1 MAAKKKKAGKALST
15 NWQQQLAVH
24 AKEGKSPKEKALTGD
39 YISAKN
45 GKFMLGNVK
54 LGTELDCVVIAFNFE
69 KVYYDADYV
78 EGEAQ
83 SPACAALSYDED
95 EMNISEGSPNRQ
107 CDNCDDC
114 WANEWE
120 SAKVGKGKACSD
132 RRRLALVVAGKDD
145 KMELKILNIPPTS
158 LKNWKGYINEID
170 ALGLHPMQCAVN
182 ISFDEE
188 STAAQAP
195 LLFEFV
201 SEIKTEKAL
210 NLTASMLDEA
220 TKLIETEYDFSNY
233 DTSGGKKSKK
243 KASKKKASKK
253 KASKKEPSKKKSKFS

>member
-1 MAAKKKKAGKALST
+1 MAAKKKAKKKTSKRNLPVVG
-15 NWQQQLAVH
+15 WQQQLATH
-24 AKEGKSPKEKALTGD
+24 AKDGKAPKEKALTGD
-39 YISAKN
+39 YITAKN

-54 LGTELDCVVIAFNFE
+54 LGTELDCVVIAYNFE

-95 EMNISEGSPNRQ
+95 EMVISADVPNQQ
-107 CDNCDDC
+107 CEDCTEC

-120 SAKVGKGKACSD
+120 SAKVGKGKACAD

-158 LKNWKGYINEID
+158 LKSWKGYINEID
-170 ALGLHPMQCAVN
+170 ALGLNVMQCAVN
-182 ISFDEE
+182 ISFDED
-188 STAAQAP
+188 STAAQMP

-201 SEIKTEKAL
+201 SEVTKEKAL
-210 NLTASMLDEA
+210 NTTAAMLEPA
-220 TKLIETEYDFSNY
+220 YKLIEQPYDFSSYNK
-233 DTSGGKKSKK
+233 GGKSKKKSKK
-243 KASKKKASKK
+243 KGKKKISKKK
-253 KASKKEPSKKKSKFS
+253 SKKKSKFS